1 MRRLTRILAA
11 VLFFTGVTHIAR
23 AADELN
29 LFAWSEYVPQAVIDG
44 FTRETGVK
52 INYETYSSNEEMLS
66 KLLAGAAHY
75 DLIQPSDYTA
85 EALIKAHK
93 LAPLDKSKIPN
104 LANILPE
111 FRDLPGDPGG
121 NYTVPWMTGTV
132 GIVVNTDRIKEP
144 IKGYAD
150 VFQGK
155 YNGKIVVVNDNRE
168 LVSWAMAALHKP
180 INDITPQSLAQV
192 KPILTKWIQLVKV
205 FDSDSPKTA
214 LINGD
219 VDLGIVW
226 SGEAALCYNTDHK
239 FAYILPNE
247 GAHRFVDTLAIP
259 ATARHK
265 NAAMRFMNYILRPE
279 VSKLISDKFPY
290 TNPNGEARK
299 LLSPE
304 QLANPASYPKED
316 QKLEL
321 FRDIGKRSAD
331 IDQLVTDVKSGG

>member
-1 MRRLTRILAA
+1 MSQ
-11 VLFFTGVTHIAR
+11 V
-23 AADELN
+23 
-29 LFAWSEYVPQAVIDG
+29 AVIDG
-44 FTRETGVK
+44 FTKETGTK

-93 LAPLDKSKIPN
+93 LAPIDPAKVPN
-104 LANILPE
+104 IKNILPE

-121 NYTVPWMTGTV
+121 KFTIPWMTGTV
-132 GIVVNTDRIKEP
+132 GIVVNTDKIKEP

-155 YNGKIVVVNDNRE
+155 YNGRIISVNDNRE
-168 LVSWAMAALHKP
+168 LVSWALAALNKP
-180 INDITPQSLAQV
+180 INDITLQSLAAT
-192 KPILTKWIQLVKV
+192 KPLLTKWIQLIKV

-219 VDLGIVW
+219 VDLGVVW

-239 FAYILPNE
+239 FAYVLPSE

-265 NAAMRFMNYILRPE
+265 DAAMQFMNYILRPE

-299 LLSPE
+299 LLTPE
-304 QLANPASYPKED
+304 QLANPASYPKD
-316 QKLEL
+316 DRKLDL

-331 IDQLVTDVKSGG
+331 IDQLVTDIKSEDESKTRKSE

>member
-1 MRRLTRILAA
+1 MRLSTWILVT
-11 VLFFTGVTHIAR
+11 VLSISSITR

-29 LFAWSEYVPQAVIDG
+29 LFAWSEYVPQSVIDG
-44 FTRETGVK
+44 FTKETGIKV
-52 INYETYSSNEEMLS
+52 NYETYSSNEEMLS

-93 LAPLDKSKIPN
+93 LAPLDGTKIPN
-104 LANILPE
+104 VSNILPE
-111 FRDLPGDPGG
+111 FRDMPGDPGG
-121 NYTVPWMTGTV
+121 KFTIPWMTGTV
-132 GIVVNTDRIKEP
+132 GIVVNTDKIKEP

-155 YNGKIVVVNDNRE
+155 YNGRIISVNDNRE
-168 LVSWAMAALHKP
+168 LVSWALAALNKP
-180 INDITPQSLAQV
+180 INDITPQSLAAA
-192 KPILTKWIQLVKV
+192 KPLLTKWIQLIKV

-219 VDLGIVW
+219 VDLGVVW
-226 SGEAALCYNTDHK
+226 SGEAALCYNTDKK
-239 FAYILPNE
+239 FAYVLPAE

-265 NAAMRFMNYILRPE
+265 DAAMQFMNYILRPE

-316 QKLEL
+316 QKLGL

-331 IDQLVTDVKSGG
+331 IDQLVTDIKSGG